1 MLCDLG
7 SNVAIEAVLDT
18 LSDLP
23 ANVIEFRLTKMDYRS
38 VGDALRKR
46 LHAASDL
53 VLIRLLT
60 LLGTFGDYTVLPNL
74 QPYIDDPRQE
84 VADAA
89 YVAEQRILGLAYPT
103 RCATRS

>member
-7 SNVAIEAVLDT
+7 SNVVIDAVLDT
-18 LSDLP
+18 LSDQQ
-23 ANVIEFRLTKMDYRS
+23 ANVIEFRLTKMDYKS
-38 VGDALRKR
+38 VGDAVRKR
-46 LHAASDL
+46 LNAASDL

-60 LLGTFGDYTVLPNL
+60 LLGTFGDDTVLPNL

-89 YVAEQRILGLAYPT
+89 YIAQQRILGLAYF
-103 RCATRS
+103 